1 MCHWVIPDLRS
12 CKLSRFK
19 RQFVATSIY
28 GQWAQFFNLA
38 QVNKSGSTIEADN
51 KQVNEW
57 QLASVLV
64 VDDEPGM
71 RHFLEKTLS
80 PRVGHVRV
88 AASAEEGAD
97 LFQRHRFDLVI
108 LDISLPGMSGIVW
121 SKRLRDEG
129 FEGDIILITAFADL
143 ETAIEALRAGASDFL
158 LKPFRV
164 TQLLNSVRRGLER
177 TQLKRENWVLRR
189 SLSQRLPSA
198 DGLIGHSIVVKGLQS
213 ALQRV
218 AAVHSTVLLTGES
231 GTGKE
236 LAALALHRL
245 GPNSMAPF
253 VPVHCAT
260 MSPTLIES
268 ELFGQA
274 GWTTE
279 GHKGH
284 DGLFVYAQGGTLF
297 LDEIGD
303 LPLTMQAS
311 FLRVLESRFIRPVGS
326 EHEVPVNARIIA
338 ATSRPLADEVAAGRF
353 RKDLYYRLQVVEIR
367 LPPLREHKEDIPD
380 LVQHFLKT
388 LAPQL
393 GVPTIDVTHHEL
405 EFLAKYDWPGNV
417 RELRNLIERSLIVGS
432 LNVSALYKNLN
443 HEMTPAAATPMATKP
458 TDLHALEKQHI
469 IAVLESVAGDKTRA
483 AELLGVS
490 RRTLERRVAEW
501 AEAGARSS

>member
-1 MCHWVIPDLRS
+1 LGRT
-12 CKLSRFK
+12 RFDVV
-19 RQFVATSIY
+19 QSVAIQATICRTVDSMGNSATLYMAHVNTS
-28 GQWAQFFNLA
+28 
-38 QVNKSGSTIEADN
+38 VSTIEAGN
-51 KQVNEW
+51 KQADAW

-71 RHFLEKTLS
+71 RHFLEKTLA
-80 PRVGHVRV
+80 PRVGHLRV
-88 AASAEEGAD
+88 TASAEEGAD

-143 ETAIEALRAGASDFL
+143 DTAIEALRAGASDFL
-158 LKPFRV
+158 LKPFRI
-164 TQLLNSVRRGLER
+164 TQLLNALRRGLER

-189 SLSQRLPSA
+189 SLSQRMPSA

-236 LAALALHRL
+236 LAALALHRQ

-253 VPVHCAT
+253 VPVNCAT
-260 MSPTLIES
+260 MSSTLIEA

-274 GWTTE
+274 GWT
-279 GHKGH
+279 GKGH

-303 LPLTMQAS
+303 LPLAMQAS

-326 EHEVPVNARIIA
+326 EHEIPVDARIIA

-367 LPPLREHKEDIPD
+367 LPPLREHKEDIPE
-380 LVQHFLKT
+380 LVEHFLRA

-405 EFLAKYDWPGNV
+405 TFLAKYDWPGNV

-432 LNVSALYKNLN
+432 LNVSALYKNFN
-443 HEMTPAAATPMATKP
+443 YDVSTAAAPQGAAPP
-458 TDLHALEKQHI
+458 TDLQALEKQHI
-469 IAVLESVAGDKTRA
+469 LAVLESVAGDKTRA